1 MKSATM
7 QRLSRRDRRRRF
19 MNRLM
24 HGVLYVAGGLAI
36 LPLLSVF
43 LYVLSKGLGGVNW
56 AFFTELPKPVGETG
70 GGMANA
76 LLGSLTLLGMASLV
90 GIPWGI
96 AAGVYLADY
105 GRGKFAQVTRFV
117 TDVLASV
124 PSIIIGLFI
133 YGVVV
138 VTMRRFSALAGSLA
152 LAVIMVPIVTRTTEE
167 VIRLIPAHIREAG
180 LALGIPR
187 WKVTLFVVMRG
198 ALGGMTTG
206 VMLAVAR
213 VAGETAPLL
222 LTAFSNRFWGRGI
235 DQPIASLP
243 VQIYNYS
250 VSPYDDWH
258 SQAWAAALVLV
269 SLVFLL
275 NVATRWI
282 LSSSNIKGGTR

>member
-1 MKSATM
+1 MN
-7 QRLSRRDRRRRF
+7 RLSRRDRRRKGT
-19 MNRLM
+19 NQLM
-24 HGVLYVAGGLAI
+24 HGVLFGAGLLAI

-43 LYVLSKGLGGVNW
+43 LYVLQKGLGGLNIE
-56 AFFTELPKPVGETG
+56 FFTELPKPVGETG

-76 LLGSLTLLGMASLV
+76 LLGSLTLIGLASLV

-105 GRGKFAQVTRFV
+105 GRGKFAQLIRFV

-133 YGVVV
+133 YGLIV
-138 VTMRRFSALAGSLA
+138 VTMKRFSAIAGAAS
-152 LAVIMVPIVTRTTEE
+152 LAVIMIPIVTRTTEE

-180 LALGIPR
+180 LALGVPR

-198 ALGGMTTG
+198 ALGGIATG
-206 VMLAVAR
+206 VVLSVAR

-222 LTAFSNRFWGRGI
+222 FTAFSNRFWARGI

-243 VQIYNYS
+243 VQIYNYA
-250 VSPYDDWH
+250 VSPYEDWH
-258 SQAWAAALVLV
+258 QQAWAAALVLV
-269 SLVFLL
+269 LLVFALNLL
-275 NVATRWI
+275 TRWI
-282 LSSSNIKGGTR
+282 LARGALQRTSA